1 MGVFFCKKVEN
12 GGGVLVKKW
21 TFPQRRMHYV
31 QYQVFFI
38 LHFTYLGGVRTQP
51 THPPAYGPEMPACSA
66 GCRPSSVVRRLS
78 ISGNAWRA
86 SDVVIR
92 GLASL
97 VRLRLRVL

>member
-38 LHFTYLGGVRTQP
+38 LHFTYLGGGVRTQP
-51 THPPAYGPEMPACSA
+51 THPLPTGLRCPHALPAAGPAA
-66 GCRPSSVVRRLS
+66 W
-78 ISGNAWRA
+78 SGVCLLAA
-86 SDVVIR
+86 MR
-92 GLASL
+92 GGHQML
-97 VRLRLRVL
+97 